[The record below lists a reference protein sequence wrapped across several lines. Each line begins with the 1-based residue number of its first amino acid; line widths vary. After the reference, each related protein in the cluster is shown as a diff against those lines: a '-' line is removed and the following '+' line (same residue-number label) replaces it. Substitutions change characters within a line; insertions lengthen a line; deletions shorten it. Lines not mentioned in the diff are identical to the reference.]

1 MRFGLIF
8 LKEAAHS
15 PSQVCIFYC
24 PSRNRLG
31 FGKSD
36 GEEECTFTKGKK
48 FPLPRRDEILFRLP
62 PWTDLSC
69 RLGLAPQTRGVGADG
84 KALRRFSFGCISR
97 SLLSTSGNITQTQ
110 NTLLFSKTIK
120 SRKPTNILCTEK
132 LTLRRSPEEGGHLSG
147 LSLQLFFNQ

>member
-1 MRFGLIF
+1 M
-8 LKEAAHS
+8 
-15 PSQVCIFYC
+15 
-24 PSRNRLG
+24 
-31 FGKSD
+31 GKSVL
-36 GEEECTFTKGKK
+36 KSSK
-48 FPLPRRDEILFRLP
+48 
-62 PWTDLSC
+62 TDVVRSHGHLSNAFCDTVHGPTC
-69 RLGLAPQTRGVGADG
+69 RVGLAPQTRGVGADG

-110 NTLLFSKTIK
+110 NTLLFSKAIK

>member
-1 MRFGLIF
+1 MGRATEKRSVLLLRARSSLF
-8 LKEAAHS
+8 L
-15 PSQVCIFYC
+15 
-24 PSRNRLG
+24 
-31 FGKSD
+31 
-36 GEEECTFTKGKK
+36 GET
-48 FPLPRRDEILFRLP
+48 RSYSVFRP
-62 PWTDLSC
+62 GPTC
-69 RLGLAPQTRGVGADG
+69 RVGLAPQTRGVGADG

-147 LSLQLFFNQ
+147 LSLQLFFNQQARSWGLAT